1 MANVAL
7 SLDEDSLLPEVREAL
22 WNTRCTDMLCDG
34 LLKTDDGGEFA
45 VHKVI
50 MATCSE
56 YFRALFG
63 CRKIKETRS
72 EALIPGVIK
81 QTMAII
87 VEFAYKRMT
96 RVDCDNVESLLEAAD
111 YLCVMGIIKDCCDFL
126 VSIMTPENCIS
137 IRNVAKLY
145 NCSGPHHE
153 GLQVANPFDLSLIH
167 SALYLMQN
175 FIEVSERGEELL
187 HLEIDEVE
195 AIMSDENLNVI
206 KEETVWKAVIRWID
220 FDSDNRKQYI
230 SRLFKCVRMGL
241 VDTDFFVEKIKACK
255 YVADDEACRP
265 LVVETLRFLYDLD
278 VMVHNQQV
286 PTPLFVRPRI
296 PREVVFIV
304 GGWNAGGPTAVV
316 ETYDT
321 KADRWIDVHTTDPFG
336 PCAYHKCAVVGFE
349 IYVIGGFNGEDYYS
363 RVRCFNAHT
372 KEWRSVNP
380 MHVKRC
386 YVSVAVLNEIIYAMG
401 GFDGRNRHNTVEK
414 FDTYANQWTM
424 IAPMHVQRS
433 DACATA
439 HGGYVYVT
447 GGFSGNECLSSA
459 ERYDPLPGQWT
470 VISSMRFRRSG
481 VGCIGFLD
489 CVYAVGGFNGSSR
502 LCSAE
507 KYNPETNR
515 WTTLPTMNS
524 SRSNFAMAVIDNL
537 VFAIGGFNGRST
549 INLAECYDHVTDQ
562 WYEATDMTG
571 ARSAL
576 AACVISGLPNIR
588 DYIHQHPDNLMEEK
602 RQKMLEILRQRSR
615 LNTRDINDNS

>member
-1 MANVAL
+1 MTLCAGYDIHRMVTVKRSVSGVL
-7 SLDEDSLLPEVREAL
+7 CDVVHVSEMVREKENAL
-22 WNTRCTDMLCDG
+22 VDNRNPASSRTLSVCDFLEHYEVIFLRRGLCHKRLQFSEHPRAPSSKEGRFCVGRRHPATITTQRGAGSSSLPLTGRGTGGLNKENYSQMRREHVYAPEEVWTASEEQLTYSQQQVRSSVSRASRRRRARSDPCNVLRRLQFRAPSSSTKPARPSAAPVNSPTCTKSWPG
-34 LLKTDDGGEFA
+34 P
-45 VHKVI
+45 
-50 MATCSE
+50 
-56 YFRALFG
+56 ALFG

-153 GLQVANPFDLSLIH
+153 GL
-167 SALYLMQN
+167 QN

-321 KADRWIDVHTTDPFG
+321 KADRWIDADTTDPFG

-380 MHVKRC
+380 MHVKSPNDTH
-386 YVSVAVLNEIIYAMG
+386 VNTESLDFDELTSASEDEIAV
-401 GFDGRNRHNTVEK
+401 HHPT
-414 FDTYANQWTM
+414 
-424 IAPMHVQRS
+424 
-433 DACATA
+433 
-439 HGGYVYVT
+439 
-447 GGFSGNECLSSA
+447 SSA
-459 ERYDPLPGQWT
+459 SLGPASD
-470 VISSMRFRRSG
+470 
-481 VGCIGFLD
+481 
-489 CVYAVGGFNGSSR
+489 
-502 LCSAE
+502 
-507 KYNPETNR
+507 
-515 WTTLPTMNS
+515 
-524 SRSNFAMAVIDNL
+524 
-537 VFAIGGFNGRST
+537 
-549 INLAECYDHVTDQ
+549 TD
-562 WYEATDMTG
+562 A
-571 ARSAL
+571 
-576 AACVISGLPNIR
+576 N
-588 DYIHQHPDNLMEEK
+588 
-602 RQKMLEILRQRSR
+602 
-615 LNTRDINDNS
+615 